1 MPTLVSTHQLLGHT
15 GDLDVAKGLK
25 LVHLLGR
32 DGVLPHG
39 SVHGWAEEQGL
50 VAVPRP
56 DDTRLQRRTGCVWG
70 PLLLDL
76 PPFLALPPPT

>member
-1 MPTLVSTHQLLGHT
+1 MPTLISTHQLLGHT

-50 VAVPRP
+50 VTVPRP
-56 DDTRLQRRTGCVWG
+56 DDTRLQRRTGRVWG

-76 PPFLALPPPT
+76 PPLLALPPPT